1 MRSSQA
7 WSGVRGRAGR
17 RASVWAWEN
26 WRQEVAIDV
35 HVHCK
40 GGEEGEKIL
49 PAMDELGL
57 ERIVLMSAPP
67 HYSLATEE
75 GEIRGHREV
84 IDEIARVVA
93 PDPDRLLGFA
103 WIEPTLPDGE
113 EMIDYALGEKQMV
126 GIKMIP
132 NQWYPD
138 DERAQRCYQ
147 KIAGYEKPML
157 FHSGILWSR
166 GNTSKY
172 CRPAEFEIMMDY
184 PKIRFALAH
193 MSWPWTDE
201 CIAVADKLKCTQPEQ
216 GHEWSCWVDIT
227 TGAPREWKVEALR
240 KALSYMGHEHLLY
253 GSDSGL
259 PKGADYSRQRLREDE
274 EMLREAGASDEQ
286 VEQIMGKNALGWLG
300 LK

>member
-1 MRSSQA
+1 M
-7 WSGVRGRAGR
+7 
-17 RASVWAWEN
+17 
-26 WRQEVAIDV
+26 AIDV

-67 HYSLATEE
+67 HYSLATEQ

-84 IDEIARVVA
+84 IDEIARVVR
-93 PDPDRLLGFA
+93 PDPDRMLGFA
-103 WIEPTLPDGE
+103 WIEPTLPDAE
-113 EMIDYALGEKQMV
+113 EMIDYALAEKSMV

-147 KIAGYEKPML
+147 KIAGHEKPML
-157 FHSGILWSR
+157 FHSGILWSQ

-184 PKIRFALAH
+184 PKIRFAGHVQHPFLDHSQGVKGHQVRHLPPGLRPFADL
-193 MSWPWTDE
+193 PRDP
-201 CIAVADKLKCTQPEQ
+201 IVAVNQVVRETAGSSKVLQAGKKPLQPVV
-216 GHEWSCWVDIT
+216 H
-227 TGAPREWKVEALR
+227 
-240 KALSYMGHEHLLY
+240 
-253 GSDSGL
+253 SGF
-259 PKGADYSRQRLREDE
+259 G
-274 EMLREAGASDEQ
+274 
-286 VEQIMGKNALGWLG
+286 
-300 LK
+300 